1 MLVSRRL
8 LETISANFK
17 LLSTTYC
24 RYSPKMELR
33 GPSLSTR
40 EYNLMKSVDTHV
52 SSTLCHSLI
61 KYMGDHLLNND
72 GSGDNLQCMQ

>member
-1 MLVSRRL
+1 MLVSRRF

-24 RYSPKMELR
+24 RYSPKMELW

-40 EYNLMKSVDTHV
+40 EYNLMKSVDTHI
-52 SSTLCHSLI
+52 SSTLCHNLI
-61 KYMGDHLLNND
+61 KIYGRSLVK
-72 GSGDNLQCMQ
+72 